1 MGSVTPPAKL
11 SGGGLEEDIATHRT
25 VDEQEIGHRD
35 LLGPKVV
42 EGVGLVNPSVRS
54 RMACCGSIRIPPMP
68 RGERAAAST
77 ELNGKGSV
85 YQLGKQEISVAA
97 VDGWRNVSAI
107 PTKELYRKLRYI
119 DCLSS

>member
-42 EGVGLVNPSVRS
+42 EGVGLVNPSVLS
-54 RMACCGSIRIPPMP
+54 QMACCGSATSESR
-68 RGERAAAST
+68 RCRDTCRVNVQSLFHNSQSFGE
-77 ELNGKGSV
+77 
-85 YQLGKQEISVAA
+85 
-97 VDGWRNVSAI
+97 SAI
-107 PTKELYRKLRYI
+107 SNSIFERCVTLADP
-119 DCLSS
+119 